1 MQRTFVKNSTGILK
15 KVLLCPPNH
24 IQFQPINIIAKKWI
38 AKGKGMNKEACIR
51 EHAEL
56 VQAYRENGVEVVLM
70 EPTAGLTNQVFA
82 RDFGACIAEGYILGN
97 FKEPIRKA
105 ETLAYEMK
113 LKEMGIPCAAR
124 CTEGIFEGGD
134 FWFLDDYT
142 LAVGNVAR
150 TDWLGAQN
158 IKKQVNQLGYELIT
172 VECAKEYLHLDM
184 CFNIAAERV
193 AVVCK
198 EVLPEYFIKM
208 LEKRGFTLIDVSRE
222 GVFKHHCNI
231 QSLGGGKVI
240 AVKNNREVNKKLKA
254 LGLTVIEVDIVEILK
269 NGGGPHC
276 MTFPL
281 ERI

>member
-1 MQRTFVKNSTGILK
+1 MPSTFVRNSTGILK
-15 KVLLCPPNH
+15 KVLLCPPDH
-24 IQFQPINIIAKKWI
+24 IEFQPINVIAKKWI
-38 AKGKGMNKEACIR
+38 AAGKGISKEACIR

-56 VQAYRENGVEVVLM
+56 VQAYNENGVEVVLM

-105 ETLAYEMK
+105 EALAYERK
-113 LKEMGIPCAAR
+113 LKELGIPCAAR
-124 CTEGIFEGGD
+124 CTEGVFEGGD
-134 FWFLDDYT
+134 FWFLDDST
-142 LAVGNVAR
+142 LVVGNVAR

-172 VECAKEYLHLDM
+172 VECPKEYLHLDM
-184 CFNIAAERV
+184 CFNIAAEDV

-198 EVLPEYFIKM
+198 EALPEYFIKT

-222 GVFKHHCNI
+222 GVFKHHCNL
-231 QSLGGGKVI
+231 QALGGGKVI
-240 AVKNNREVNKKLKA
+240 AVKNNKEVNEKLKA
-254 LGLTVIEVDIVEILK
+254 LGLTVIEVDIIEILK